1 MIVMYEVTPHE
12 ASIPILETPNKERA
26 VKTARDWCASN
37 NKDCSVCEVLYA
49 NEKIKA
55 RDYTIQKLQF
65 GILYSMN
72 KRRFICS
79 RKN

>member
-26 VKTARDWCASN
+26 IKTARDWCASN

-49 NEKIKA
+49 NEKNKGKGLH
-55 RDYTIQKLQF
+55 YTKTPIRNSLF
-65 GILYSMN
+65 HE
-72 KRRFICS
+72 
-79 RKN
+79 